1 MEEQFH
7 FTLTNRIK
15 LAGLMLGG
23 LLLLMFGLKAA
34 DTLTVPLAISK
45 DVKLLIFVVWMAG
58 GLYLLYRLLKKFSG
72 EEALITI
79 SLDKVVIARSDE
91 GTEKQIPLASIIAY
105 RHSTYNSDDILR
117 LKMRDGTR
125 TRLVISDFFHGGQS
139 PHFAAMVT
147 ALETA
152 IAKQSPS
159 DEQPVALR
167 EKTLFEKPIS
177 TILLAPFAAT
187 MVWMTWEQMHRHHIS
202 GSFFSAWGI
211 FGAYLVAWLAA
222 REQRNEK

>member
-1 MEEQFH
+1 MEEQFY

-23 LLLLMFGLKAA
+23 ILLLMFGLKAA
-34 DTLTVPLAISK
+34 DTLTVPLAFSK

-72 EEALITI
+72 EAALITI
-79 SLDKVVIARSDE
+79 SSDKLVIARSDA
-91 GTEKQIPLASIIAY
+91 GTEKQIPLASITAY

-125 TRLVISDFFHGGQS
+125 TRLVISEFFHGGQS
-139 PHFAAMVT
+139 THFAAMVT
-147 ALETA
+147 ALETVL
-152 IAKQSPS
+152 AKQPS
-159 DEQPVALR
+159 LDEQPVALR

-177 TILLAPFAAT
+177 TVLLGPFAAL
-187 MVWMTWEQMHRHHIS
+187 MVWMTWEQMHRHHTS

-211 FGAYLVAWLAA
+211 FSAYLIAWFAA
-222 REQRNEK
+222 RERRNEK